1 MWITQFNTCKIF
13 FSGPLEEDIQVSSS
27 ASSDNEKI
35 KMLEKMP
42 KERDETIARMQ
53 QRLEFERFGVE
64 RFSKDNCSTLVLC
77 HI

>member
-1 MWITQFNTCKIF
+1 MF
-13 FSGPLEEDIQVSSS
+13 FSGPLEKDIQDTSS
-27 ASSDNEKI
+27 ASWDNEKI
-35 KMLEKMP
+35 KMLENMP

-53 QRLEFERFGVE
+53 QRLEFERFVVE